1 MSHWVSFVLLLSFF
15 SICVRSSVIIDNWTI
30 NAKWQHLR
38 RAIGKDD
45 LRLCLSSVCLSYE
58 LIRVLLVG
66 WLVGRKQNNNINILL
81 KWICHFYIN
90 YSYSILNWDSSRR
103 IFYTVLARLAVYRS
117 VQRWILTSYSA
128 DTLFLRIRHIFLGN
142 HWKENEKKTLKSNV

>member
-1 MSHWVSFVLLLSFF
+1 MSHWVPFVLLLSFF

-45 LRLCLSSVCLSYE
+45 LRLCLSSFCLSYE

-66 WLVGRKQNNNINILL
+66 WLVGRKQNNNMIILL
-81 KWICHFYIN
+81 KWICNFYIN

-103 IFYTVLARLAVYRS
+103 IFYKVLARLAVYRS

-128 DTLFLRIRHIFLGN
+128 DTLFLRIRHNFCWGSL
-142 HWKENEKKTLKSNV
+142 ERRRKKH